1 MSVMEQ
7 TFDDFELIVV
17 DDGSTDDTD
26 QLLKEF
32 RGLIL
37 VRNGKKSGVSHARN
51 LGLEQARASH
61 ICFLDS
67 DDRWTPDK
75 LEVQWRWMQ
84 SHPQAM
90 ASYTDEIWFRDGV
103 RVNPKKKHKKYSGDI
118 FKHCLPLCLV
128 SPSSVMLKSEVFDTV
143 GRFDE
148 SLPACEDYDL
158 WLRLA
163 ARYPVH
169 FIAQKLIVKTGGHA
183 DQLSKKYW
191 GMDCFRVYA
200 LDKLLRQNDLAGERR
215 RWALEMLIRKCSILQ
230 TGFTHRGKIGPA
242 QFYQQAVQ
250 AFTKK
255 LKGAPCP
262 WENKV
267 EFGQEVLSHALDH

>member
-1 MSVMEQ
+1 MNTSSPGVSIILPTHNRAWCLRGTLMSVMEQ

-26 QLLKEF
+26 KVLEEF

-90 ASYTDEIWFRDGV
+90 AVI
-103 RVNPKKKHKKYSGDI
+103 PMKSG
-118 FKHCLPLCLV
+118 
-128 SPSSVMLKSEVFDTV
+128 SV
-143 GRFDE
+143 
-148 SLPACEDYDL
+148 
-158 WLRLA
+158 
-163 ARYPVH
+163 
-169 FIAQKLIVKTGGHA
+169 TGSG
-183 DQLSKKYW
+183 
-191 GMDCFRVYA
+191 
-200 LDKLLRQNDLAGERR
+200 
-215 RWALEMLIRKCSILQ
+215 
-230 TGFTHRGKIGPA
+230 
-242 QFYQQAVQ
+242 
-250 AFTKK
+250 
-255 LKGAPCP
+255 
-262 WENKV
+262 
-267 EFGQEVLSHALDH
+267 